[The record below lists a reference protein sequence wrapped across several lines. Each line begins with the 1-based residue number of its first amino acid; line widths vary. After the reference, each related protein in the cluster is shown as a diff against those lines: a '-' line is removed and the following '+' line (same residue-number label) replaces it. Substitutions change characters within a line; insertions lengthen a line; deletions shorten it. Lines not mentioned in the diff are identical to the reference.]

1 MARGRRHDSFV
12 ATVAQQVW
20 GTAPAFVG
28 PRHELREKLLLRELL
43 AVGPGREILNAGA
56 GLGSFTA
63 LLERRG
69 FSVTS
74 SDVSEPALED
84 LSQRVD
90 GPVVRA
96 DLTELPFPAE
106 SFDAVVLG
114 EVLEHVEDDR
124 AALAEVHR
132 VLRPDG
138 TLALSVPANPAWF
151 GPSDVWAGHFRR
163 YARADL
169 VEKVTTARFDGI
181 RCVGWG
187 FPVSA
192 AYHRTVFHRR
202 AERLAG
208 EGRPHGWKAVAVA
221 GLRAALQIDRAFVG
235 VERGA
240 LGFLLT
246 ARRG

>member
-1 MARGRRHDSFV
+1 M
-12 ATVAQQVW
+12 ATVAQHVW

-43 AVGPGREILNAGA
+43 AVGPGHDILNAGA

-63 LLERRG
+63 LLEGRG

-74 SDVSEPALED
+74 TDVSEPALDHLFE
-84 LSQRVD
+84 RVD

-114 EVLEHVEDDR
+114 EVLEHVEDDG

-132 VLRPDG
+132 VLRPG
-138 TLALSVPANPAWF
+138 GALALSVPANPAWF
-151 GPSDVWAGHFRR
+151 GPSDAWAGHFRR

-169 VEKVTTARFDGI
+169 VEKVTTARFDVI

-192 AYHRTVFHRR
+192 AYHRTVFDRR

-221 GLRAALQIDRAFVG
+221 GLRLALQIDRAFVG

>member
-1 MARGRRHDSFV
+1 MARGRRQDSFV
-12 ATVAQQVW
+12 ATVAQHVW

-138 TLALSVPANPAWF
+138 TLAGF

-192 AYHRTVFHRR
+192 AYHRTVFDRR

-221 GLRAALQIDRAFVG
+221 GLRAVLQIDRAFVG

-240 LGFLLT
+240 LGFFLT